1 MTSPHQ
7 HNQQVASIFRSM
19 AERLAT
25 QRANPYRVRAY
36 RKAADIIEALE
47 EDIADI
53 AARHALEDL
62 DGVGKDLAD
71 KIEEFLR
78 TGTIQAYESSRTP
91 LPDTVKAWAQLPG
104 LSESLVA
111 YLYTRLHITT
121 LTDLDQLVRSHL
133 LRTAPGF
140 SGSEE
145 RLLEAIAALARIT
158 ATKASCAMQ
167 GELPLPARKPEEAP

>member
-1 MTSPHQ
+1 MTTPRPMMSTPQ
-7 HNQQVASIFRSM
+7 HNQQVAALFRAM
-19 AERLAT
+19 AERLAS

-36 RKAADIIEALE
+36 RKAADTIEALE

-53 AARHALEDL
+53 AARQALKDL
-62 DGVGKDLAD
+62 EGVGRDLAD

-78 TGTIQAYESSRTP
+78 TGTIQTYEALRTP
-91 LPDTVKAWAQLPG
+91 LPDAVKAWAQFPG

-121 LTDLDQLVRSHL
+121 LTDLERLVQSHM
-133 LRTAPGF
+133 LRTVPGF

-145 RLLEAIAALARIT
+145 RLLEAILASQQQSYVR
-158 ATKASCAMQ
+158 KA
-167 GELPLPARKPEEAP
+167 EEAP